1 MSPALSSRRPEE
13 SRWSWG
19 WVVAVLGYLYY
30 LTPLAIPLVQPGR
43 TIDAGVVV
51 LLVVPGALALVALGW
66 RRRRPVGV
74 ALVVGAL
81 WVLSPS
87 VIGAAVVA
95 QEHLA
100 RRGRR
105 PVVFGM
111 AAGLLACRT
120 AGTVL
125 SGYPLQASA
134 TQVEWTLAA
143 AGVVV
148 ATLVGLLRHSSGQER
163 LRRAEAEQARKD
175 AEEARVNEARLAE
188 RERIAREMHDVV
200 AHRISLVALH
210 AGALAHRPDADPDE
224 ARTLARMIQANAQ
237 ASLDELRA
245 MLATLRGADAPPAP
259 PQPTLADLDS
269 LLADAAAV
277 GQRVAVDRS
286 GDAALVPQRV
296 SRHAYRI
303 LQEGLTNA
311 RKHAPGAPVAV
322 TLTVTADAVHLTV
335 ANPLADLAGP
345 DTSGAGLGLVGI
357 VERVEQVGGEV
368 THGVRGGEFVL
379 DAHLPFPAS
388 RPTPGGD
395 A

>member
-1 MSPALSSRRPEE
+1 M
-13 SRWSWG
+13 
-19 WVVAVLGYLYY
+19 LGYLYY

-43 TIDAGVVV
+43 TIDARVVV

-74 ALVVGAL
+74 AVVVGAL

-87 VIGAAVVA
+87 VIGAALVA

-105 PVVFGM
+105 PAAFGM
-111 AAGLLACRT
+111 AVWLLACRT

-125 SGYPLQASA
+125 WAAWSGLPLQTSA
-134 TQVEWTLAA
+134 TQVEGTLAA
-143 AGVVV
+143 AGIVV
-148 ATLVGLLRHSSGQER
+148 ATLVGLLRHSSEQER

-245 MLATLRGADAPPAP
+245 MLATLRGAGAPPAP

-269 LLADAAAV
+269 LLEDAAAV

-286 GDAALVPQRV
+286 GDPALVPQRV

-303 LQEGLTNA
+303 IQEDLTNA

-379 DAHLPFPAS
+379 DADLPFVASGPAA
-388 RPTPGGD
+388 GGD

>member
-1 MSPALSSRRPEE
+1 M
-13 SRWSWG
+13 
-19 WVVAVLGYLYY
+19 LGYLYY

-188 RERIAREMHDVV
+188 RERIAREMHDVI

-322 TLTVTADAVHLTV
+322 TLTVTADAVHLMV